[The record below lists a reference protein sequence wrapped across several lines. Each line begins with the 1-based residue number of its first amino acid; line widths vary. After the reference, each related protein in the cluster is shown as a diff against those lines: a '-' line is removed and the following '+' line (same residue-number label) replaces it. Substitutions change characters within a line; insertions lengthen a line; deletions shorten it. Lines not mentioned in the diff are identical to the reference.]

1 MNLIKDKNELALEFP
16 KLTVY
21 RPKFYSLKYNDNVTY
36 ECGCNNSH
44 RLNDDTIL
52 VFSMARPGVNFLFLC
67 PKGFY
72 SMVSVKGFFK
82 TSAKTLWT
90 CKKKFFIDYMD
101 AIGMAES
108 IPDPRFK

>member
-44 RLNDDTIL
+44 RLNDDTFL
-52 VFSMARPGVNFLFLC
+52 VFSIARPGVNFLFLC

-72 SMVSVKGFFK
+72 SNPIQGLNNLIFNNNNNNLSNK
-82 TSAKTLWT
+82 TKLN
-90 CKKKFFIDYMD
+90 D
-101 AIGMAES
+101 
-108 IPDPRFK
+108 

>member
-72 SMVSVKGFFK
+72 SMVSVKSFFK
-82 TSAKTLWT
+82 TNAKTLSVWQNLFPIQGLNNLIFVIIT
-90 CKKKFFIDYMD
+90 I
-101 AIGMAES
+101 I
-108 IPDPRFK
+108 

>member
-21 RPKFYSLKYNDNVTY
+21 RPKFYSLKYNDNVT
-36 ECGCNNSH
+36 
-44 RLNDDTIL
+44 
-52 VFSMARPGVNFLFLC
+52 
-67 PKGFY
+67 
-72 SMVSVKGFFK
+72 
-82 TSAKTLWT
+82 
-90 CKKKFFIDYMD
+90 MD

>member
-67 PKGFY
+67 PKVFY

-82 TSAKTLWT
+82 TNAKTLSVWQNLFPIQGLNNLIFVIIT
-90 CKKKFFIDYMD
+90 I
-101 AIGMAES
+101 I
-108 IPDPRFK
+108 

>member
-1 MNLIKDKNELALEFP
+1 MNLIKDKNELAPEFP

-21 RPKFYSLKYNDNVTY
+21 RPKFYS
-36 ECGCNNSH
+36 
-44 RLNDDTIL
+44 
-52 VFSMARPGVNFLFLC
+52 
-67 PKGFY
+67 
-72 SMVSVKGFFK
+72 MVSVKGFFK
-82 TSAKTLWT
+82 TNAKTLWT

>member
-21 RPKFYSLKYNDNVTY
+21 RPKFYSLKYNNNVTY

-52 VFSMARPGVNFLFLC
+52 VFQWLDLGLISFFSARKVFTVWFL
-67 PKGFY
+67 
-72 SMVSVKGFFK
+72 
-82 TSAKTLWT
+82 
-90 CKKKFFIDYMD
+90 
-101 AIGMAES
+101 
-108 IPDPRFK
+108 

>member
-52 VFSMARPGVNFLFLC
+52 VFQWLDLGLISFFSARKVFTVWFL
-67 PKGFY
+67 
-72 SMVSVKGFFK
+72 
-82 TSAKTLWT
+82 
-90 CKKKFFIDYMD
+90 
-101 AIGMAES
+101 
-108 IPDPRFK
+108 

>member
-1 MNLIKDKNELALEFP
+1 MNLIKGKNELALEFP

-52 VFSMARPGVNFLFLC
+52 VFQWLDLGLISFFSARKVFTVWFL
-67 PKGFY
+67 
-72 SMVSVKGFFK
+72 
-82 TSAKTLWT
+82 
-90 CKKKFFIDYMD
+90 
-101 AIGMAES
+101 
-108 IPDPRFK
+108 

>member
-1 MNLIKDKNELALEFP
+1 MNLIKDKNELAIEFP

-36 ECGCNNSH
+36 ECGFNNSH
-44 RLNDDTIL
+44 RLNDDIIL

-72 SMVSVKGFFK
+72 SMVSVQGFFN
-82 TSAKTLWT
+82 TNAKHYGHV
-90 CKKKFFIDYMD
+90 KKKFL
-101 AIGMAES
+101 
-108 IPDPRFK
+108 

>member
-1 MNLIKDKNELALEFP
+1 MMNIPIIIYHLG
-16 KLTVY
+16 Y
-21 RPKFYSLKYNDNVTY
+21 REYVPLCMKQALKYNDNVTY
-36 ECGCNNSH
+36 ERGCNNSH

-82 TSAKTLWT
+82 TNAKN
-90 CKKKFFIDYMD
+90 IMD
-101 AIGMAES
+101 M
-108 IPDPRFK
+108 